1 MFYRN
6 SFLVAWF
13 FFPLTSDLFKQKLLK
28 QKAFPGELMIGWEE
42 LITCSTSEGHLS
54 KPIINLQKM
63 PCTEVIDLL
72 IFFF

>member
-1 MFYRN
+1 
-6 SFLVAWF
+6 
-13 FFPLTSDLFKQKLLK
+13 
-28 QKAFPGELMIGWEE
+28 MIGWEE

-72 IFFF
+72 IFFFKLKRIRYSNIYCLHL